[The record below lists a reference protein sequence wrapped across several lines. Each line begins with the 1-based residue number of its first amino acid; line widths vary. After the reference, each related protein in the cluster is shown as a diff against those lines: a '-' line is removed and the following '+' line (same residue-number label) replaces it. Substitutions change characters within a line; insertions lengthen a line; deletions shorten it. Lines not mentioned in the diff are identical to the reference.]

1 MVNRCSPIAVTMGD
15 PAGIGGEITIKAWIE
30 GHSSSNYPFF
40 LIDDPSRIQNT
51 ARRMNVDIPIR
62 SIEKPELANE
72 VFGQALPILE
82 ERLSTDVAEGASSSF
97 TATTI
102 IRSIDRALDAVVS
115 GAASAMVTNP
125 INKSTL
131 YEAGFSYPGHTE
143 YLANQTN
150 AQKPAVMMLA
160 SANLRVVPATIHLSL
175 RDAIDALSIDKLV
188 QCTAT
193 TARALKQ
200 DFGINRPRIAMA
212 GLNPHA
218 GEKGFL
224 GREEIEIIT
233 PAITKLQAAGLNV
246 TGPFPSDTL
255 FHETA
260 RQKYDTVICM
270 YHDQALIPSKTL
282 DFDNGV
288 NITLG
293 LPIVRTSPDHGTA
306 IDIAGTNKA
315 NPNSFIAAVRVAGQM
330 AATRQDRV
338 NGRHRA

>member
-1 MVNRCSPIAVTMGD
+1 MVNGCSPIAVTMGD
-15 PAGIGGEITIKAWIE
+15 PAGIGGEITIKAWIK
-30 GHSSSNYPFF
+30 GHSPGNYPFF
-40 LIDDPSRIQNT
+40 LIDDPERIQNT
-51 ARRMNVDIPIR
+51 ARRMNANIPIR
-62 SIEKPELANE
+62 SINKPELANE

-82 ERLSTDVAEGASSSF
+82 ERLGTDAAEGTSSSSN
-97 TATTI
+97 TKTI
-102 IRSIDRALDAVVS
+102 IRSIDRALDAVLS

-131 YEAGFSYPGHTE
+131 YDAGFSYPGHTE

-150 AQKPAVMMLA
+150 AQRTAVMMLA
-160 SANLRVVPATIHLSL
+160 SASLRVVPATIHLSL
-175 RDAIDALSIDKLV
+175 RDAIDALSIDKIV
-188 QCTAT
+188 QCTTT
-193 TARALKQ
+193 TARALEQ
-200 DFGINRPRIAMA
+200 DFGINRPRIAVA

-233 PAITKLQAAGLNV
+233 PAINQLQAAGLNV

-255 FHETA
+255 FHKTA
-260 RQKYDTVICM
+260 REKYDTVICM

-282 DFDNGV
+282 DFYNGV

-315 NPNSFIAAVRVAGQM
+315 NPNSFIAAVKVAGQM
-330 AATRQDRV
+330 AATRQETANARPR
-338 NGRHRA
+338 N